1 MPFGSLAFALTS
13 CRIPVLPSSFL
24 AFLHGVFR
32 QFGLK
37 VSFSLQDFSSMPT
50 LCRAV
55 DDGGFGK
62 NLNRVSKNEHATVLL
77 L

>member
-1 MPFGSLAFALTS
+1 
-13 CRIPVLPSSFL
+13 
-24 AFLHGVFR
+24 
-32 QFGLK
+32 
-37 VSFSLQDFSSMPT
+37 MPT